1 MGDRPWQQ
9 QLQPH
14 DQQASCSVTAG
25 MMMQASAT
33 SSNIHGNNIIRKDP
47 GGGYDMAELDHI
59 FLYLN
64 SQDQASA
71 AIQDQPQTL
80 NIFPSQPMHAGE
92 PSPKGS
98 SSMAAINSAPS
109 NNALAIAAGSSKRPA
124 AAGGQPS
131 RLNNPADQPSA
142 SGKDG
147 KAAVVKKE
155 GGGGGGGKQH
165 GGAAAAA
172 SEHEGP
178 KTPDAKTLRRLA
190 QNREAARKSRLRKK
204 AYIQNLETSRIR
216 LSQLEQE
223 LVQRSRTQGAILGGG
238 AFPASIGGQS
248 PEAAWFDGEYARW
261 VESHERMMA
270 HLRAAVEEEQQHQ
283 HGGVAEAQ
291 LRQLVD
297 AAAAHH
303 GVLVELKAAVA
314 SADVFHL
321 MVVRHAEPL
330 TEQQAAGVYGVQQ
343 SAREREEALDRD
355 LHTTHRALSD
365 AVSSDALLL
374 FPPGAGAGG
383 AAYSDV
389 AMAHL
394 SLAIANLT
402 SLEAFVRQADAL
414 RLQTLYKLPQILT
427 ARQSARCFL
436 AIADHSHRLRAL
448 TSLWLSRPRHSD
460 QLQPPPAAAARLHP

>member
-14 DQQASCSVTAG
+14 DQQAASCSVTAG

-33 SSNIHGNNIIRKDP
+33 SSSIHGNNIIRKDP

-71 AIQDQPQTL
+71 AIQEQPQTL

-109 NNALAIAAGSSKRPA
+109 NNALAIAAGSSKRP
-124 AAGGQPS
+124 P
-131 RLNNPADQPSA
+131 
-142 SGKDG
+142 
-147 KAAVVKKE
+147 
-155 GGGGGGGKQH
+155 
-165 GGAAAAA
+165 AAAAA
-172 SEHEGP
+172 GLAGGSSRPCRRQGLHSKSGDKQDQTVP
-178 KTPDAKTLRRLA
+178 AGTGVGAKIK
-190 QNREAARKSRLRKK
+190 NS
-204 AYIQNLETSRIR
+204 
-216 LSQLEQE
+216 
-223 LVQRSRTQGAILGGG
+223 
-238 AFPASIGGQS
+238 
-248 PEAAWFDGEYARW
+248 EAAWFDGEYARW

-270 HLRAAVEEEQQHQ
+270 HMRAAVEEQPQ
-283 HGGVAEAQ
+283 HGGVAAAAAEAQ

-297 AAAAHH
+297 AAVAHH

-321 MVVRHAEPL
+321 VSGTWLPAAERCFLWIGGFRPSELIKMMARHAEPL

-355 LHTTHRALSD
+355 LHATHHALSD
-365 AVSSDALLL
+365 AVSSDSLLL
-374 FPPGAGAGG
+374 FPPGTGAT
-383 AAYSDV
+383 AYSD
-389 AMAHL
+389 
-394 SLAIANLT
+394 
-402 SLEAFVRQADAL
+402 ADAL

-448 TSLWLSRPRHSD
+448 TSLWLSRPRHPD
-460 QLQPPPAAAARLHP
+460 QPAPPPPPPPSINPRN

>member
-1 MGDRPWQQ
+1 
-9 QLQPH
+9 
-14 DQQASCSVTAG
+14 
-25 MMMQASAT
+25 
-33 SSNIHGNNIIRKDP
+33 
-47 GGGYDMAELDHI
+47 MAELDHI

-71 AIQDQPQTL
+71 AIQEQPQTL

-98 SSMAAINSAPS
+98 SSMAAAINSAPS
-109 NNALAIAAGSSKRPA
+109 NNALAIAAASSKRP

-155 GGGGGGGKQH
+155 GGGGGGKHH
-165 GGAAAAA
+165 GGASSAAA

-238 AFPASIGGQS
+238 AFSAGIGGQS
-248 PEAAWFDGEYARW
+248 PEI
-261 VESHERMMA
+261 
-270 HLRAAVEEEQQHQ
+270 
-283 HGGVAEAQ
+283 VA
-291 LRQLVD
+291 
-297 AAAAHH
+297 
-303 GVLVELKAAVA
+303 
-314 SADVFHL
+314 
-321 MVVRHAEPL
+321 RHAEPL

-355 LHTTHRALSD
+355 LHATHHALSD
-365 AVSSDALLL
+365 AVSSDSLLL
-374 FPPGAGAGG
+374 FPPGAGAT
-383 AAYSDV
+383 AYSDV

-394 SLAIANLT
+394 SLAISNLS
-402 SLEAFVRQADAL
+402 SLEAFVRQLMAALGWLVGSGLSGGLYKTVWLL
-414 RLQTLYKLPQILT
+414 RLIDY
-427 ARQSARCFL
+427 L
-436 AIADHSHRLRAL
+436 AS
-448 TSLWLSRPRHSD
+448 
-460 QLQPPPAAAARLHP
+460 